1 MGGELPEARGLRP
14 KIFQQPGAGILRHQG
29 RSFIVVARRTMPSE
43 GTREPHCDI
52 ICDVKT
58 GLCDDLIKWGWCSDS
73 WSHCFQSKPGEV
85 EQAVKDAIDAG
96 YRHIDGAFIYGNE
109 TEVGRGIRAK
119 IAEGVVK
126 RGDIFVTSK
135 VGSPPRTRLRRSDQ
149 GRPPSHG
156 LSSI

>member
-1 MGGELPEARGLRP
+1 M
-14 KIFQQPGAGILRHQG
+14 
-29 RSFIVVARRTMPSE
+29 
-43 GTREPHCDI
+43 
-52 ICDVKT
+52 
-58 GLCDDLIKWGWCSDS
+58 
-73 WSHCFQSKPGEV
+73 

-135 VGSPPRTRLRRSDQ
+135 VGSPFSPRLR
-149 GRPPSHG
+149 PM
-156 LSSI
+156 